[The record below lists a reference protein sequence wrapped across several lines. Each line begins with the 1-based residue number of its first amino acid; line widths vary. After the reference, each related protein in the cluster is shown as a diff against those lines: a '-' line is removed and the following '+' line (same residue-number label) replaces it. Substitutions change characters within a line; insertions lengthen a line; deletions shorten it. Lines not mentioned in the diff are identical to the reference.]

1 MKLELRPMTDGEYE
15 AFIRRNVSRYAQE
28 LLLTKKT
35 DVEQHAL
42 AEAQGALE
50 EILSKGRETP
60 LNYLLAAE
68 NASGTPV
75 GEVWCDTTE
84 PETVFINDFYVF
96 PAHRKQGCADAM
108 LRAVEQIAVEGAFQ
122 RVMTH
127 VYHANKTAVS
137 FFTKRG
143 YLPVGGETE
152 GTLFLERRL
161 AQQTEEDGT

>member
-1 MKLELRPMTDGEYE
+1 MNVELRPMGREEYE
-15 AFIRRNVSRYAQE
+15 TFLQRNLSRYAQE

-50 EILSKGRETP
+50 EILSRGQDTP
-60 LNYLLAAE
+60 LNYLLTAE
-68 NASGTPV
+68 DESGTPV

-84 PETVFINDFYVF
+84 PETVFINDFYVY
-96 PAHRKQGCADAM
+96 PEHRRQGCADAI
-108 LRAVEQIAVEGAFQ
+108 LRAVEDIAVGGEFG

-127 VYHANKTAVS
+127 VYHENKIAVA

-143 YLPVGGETE
+143 YLPVGGETD
-152 GTLFLERRL
+152 GTLFLERKLR
-161 AQQTEEDGT
+161 